1 MLEDL
6 IMKYVF
12 IIAFLLWIIT
22 IPFLIISTTANTYIG
37 WQGLYEYGF
46 DKYQISQVTGISN
59 TQLDQV
65 ARQMVDYF
73 NGKSP
78 TPQLTVD
85 SKAGRMQLYNEKEL
99 THLEDVLKIVS
110 LFHVMQIVS
119 LILFLVLG
127 IAVYLR
133 MGINKILRGLE
144 IGSIIAAAFTAVLIA
159 WALIDFD
166 DLFLLF
172 HYVSFSNN
180 LWILD
185 PSKDYLIM
193 MFPEGFFNDAAMFI
207 VTTIMGLSAAV
218 WLAAFLVRRNISHSA
233 KRA

>member
-37 WQGLYEYGF
+37 CQGLYEYGF

-73 NGKSP
+73 NSKSP

-85 SKAGRMQLYNEKEL
+85 SKAGRMRLYNEKEL

-133 MGINKILRGLE
+133 MGLNKILRGLE
-144 IGSIIAAAFTAVLIA
+144 IGSIIVAAFTAVLIA
-159 WALIDFD
+159 WALVDFD

-172 HYVSFSNN
+172 HYISFSNN

-193 MFPEGFFNDAAMFI
+193 MFPEGFFSDAAMFI
-207 VTTIMGLSAAV
+207 VLTIMGLSAAV
-218 WLAAFLVRRNISHSA
+218 WLAVFLVRRNISHSA

>member
-1 MLEDL
+1 
-6 IMKYVF
+6 
-12 IIAFLLWIIT
+12 
-22 IPFLIISTTANTYIG
+22 
-37 WQGLYEYGF
+37 
-46 DKYQISQVTGISN
+46 
-59 TQLDQV
+59 
-65 ARQMVDYF
+65 
-73 NGKSP
+73 
-78 TPQLTVD
+78 
-85 SKAGRMQLYNEKEL
+85 MQLYNEKEL

-110 LFHVMQIVS
+110 LFHFMQIVS

-133 MGINKILRGLE
+133 MGINKILKGLE
-144 IGSIIAAAFTAVLIA
+144 IGSIIAAAFTAVLIT

-172 HYVSFSNN
+172 HYISFSNN